1 MMIKKIFTLA
11 LLATLGATL
20 SAQGIMGGHV
30 TGNVQLDGQMSRAD
44 SVIGAQDVPEWLLM
58 NARADILY
66 TNGDFSAGLR
76 FEMYQ
81 NPLLGFDA
89 RYKGQGLANYFVA
102 YNGEKLSVT
111 AGNFYEQFGSGMIL
125 RTYEDRY
132 LGLDNALM
140 GIDVQFRPVEG
151 VTLKAVAGLPQIVAA
166 ALGGVT
172 LKAVAGKQKIFWEYA
187 PESLVRGVDGEVS
200 LNNVLPFMKDSK
212 FRATLGAG
220 FVSKYE
226 PEEII
231 PSEANPEFRLN
242 LPLNVGA
249 GSVRADLGYGN
260 WSLQAEYVR
269 KGQDPSAMN
278 GYVYHPGE
286 ALMLNL
292 IYSQRGFSASLQA
305 KRIDNMGF
313 KSVRSQSGEMLY
325 INYLPA
331 ITKNHTYAFLSMYPY
346 ATQVN
351 GEQGLQADVM
361 YKFKKGT
368 LLGGEYG
375 TDVHLNS
382 SMVYGLDTTVT
393 GGAGTEGYTVN
404 GGLGQ
409 TLYGDVSLE
418 VAKKLSKTVKLTT
431 TYAYQVFNPV
441 VENEPGS
448 LHHNHIVVADLL
460 WKVNKKH
467 SLRFEAEWMGSDSH
481 YDANDPAHSDRRA
494 GDWLMGLV
502 EWNIGTNWFLSA
514 SDQYAYN
521 DGIGNYYN
529 LSVGYTHGAT
539 RLQVGY
545 GKQREGLLCIGGV
558 CRTVPASNGLTFSLT
573 TSF

>member
-1 MMIKKIFTLA
+1 MNRLKLIMSA
-11 LLATLGATL
+11 LLIGGATTA

-30 TGNVQLDGQMSRAD
+30 TGNVQVDGQMSHAD
-44 SVIGAQDVPEWLLM
+44 STIGSQDVPEKLLM

-76 FEMYQ
+76 FEMYEK
-81 NPLLGFDA
+81 PLLGFDA
-89 RYKGQGLANYFVA
+89 QYEGEGLANYFVS
-102 YNGEKLSVT
+102 YNGERLSVT

-132 LGLDNALM
+132 LGLDNSIRGLN
-140 GIDVQFRPVEG
+140 
-151 VTLKAVAGLPQIVAA
+151 VTLRPIDGITIK
-166 ALGGVT
+166 GVI
-172 LKAVAGKQKIFWEYA
+172 GKERMYWFYSEG
-187 PESLVRGVDGEVS
+187 LVRGVDGEVNLGS
-200 LNNVLPFMKDSK
+200 LIKSLGESK
-212 FRATLGAG
+212 FRVTLGAG

-226 PEEII
+226 TDEVI
-231 PSEANPEFRLN
+231 PSSADPEYKLN

-249 GSVRADLGYGN
+249 TSVRADLGYGN
-260 WSLQAEYVR
+260 WSLQAEYAY
-269 KGQDPSAMN
+269 KGQDPNTIN
-278 GYVYHPGE
+278 GYIYRPGQG
-286 ALMLNL
+286 LLLNL
-292 IYSQRGFSASLQA
+292 NYSQRGFSAGIQA

-313 KSVRSQSGEMLY
+313 KADRSQSGEMLY

-351 GEQGLQADVM
+351 GEQGLQGDVM

-368 LLGGEYG
+368 FLGGEYG
-375 TDVHLNS
+375 TDLHLNS
-382 SMVYGLDTTVT
+382 SVVYGLDTTVT
-393 GGAGTEGYTVN
+393 GGAGTDGYEVN
-404 GGLGQ
+404 SGLGQ
-409 TLYGDVSLE
+409 LLYGDVSVE
-418 VAKKLSKTVKLTT
+418 VAKKLSKVVKVTA

-448 LHHNHIVVADLL
+448 LHHNNIVVADVA

-481 YDANDPAHSDRRA
+481 YDADDPEHNDRRA
-494 GDWLMGLV
+494 GDWVMGLV
-502 EWNIGTNWFLSA
+502 EWNIGTHWFVSA

-558 CRTVPASNGLTFSLT
+558 CRVVPASNGLTFSLT

>member
-1 MMIKKIFTLA
+1 MMTKKIFTLA

-30 TGNVQLDGQMSRAD
+30 TGNVQVDGQMSRAD

-151 VTLKAVAGLPQIVAA
+151 VTLKAVAG
-166 ALGGVT
+166 
-172 LKAVAGKQKIFWEYA
+172 KQKIFWEYA

-226 PEEII
+226 PEEVI
-231 PSEANPEFRLN
+231 PSEANPEYRLN

-382 SMVYGLDTTVT
+382 SMVYGLDTTIT

>member
-1 MMIKKIFTLA
+1 MKKRSLLMLA
-11 LLATLGATL
+11 LA
-20 SAQGIMGGHV
+20 SAWGCVVQGQGLLGGHV
-30 TGNVQLDGQMSRAD
+30 TGNVQVDGQMSRAD
-44 SVIGAQDVPEWLLM
+44 STIGAQDVPEKLLL
-58 NARADILY
+58 NARADIMY

-102 YNGEKLSVT
+102 YNGERLSVT

-125 RTYEDRY
+125 RTYEDRN
-132 LGLDNALM
+132 LGLDNSLF
-140 GIDVQFRPVEG
+140 GVDVQFRPVEG
-151 VTLKAVAGLPQIVAA
+151 VTLKAVAG
-166 ALGGVT
+166 
-172 LKAVAGKQKIFWEYA
+172 KQRIFWDYGEG
-187 PESLVRGVDGEVS
+187 LVRGVDAEVNLGSLVKAIGE
-200 LNNVLPFMKDSK
+200 SK
-212 FRATLGAG
+212 FRATVGAG

-226 PEEII
+226 DDETV
-231 PSEANPEFRLN
+231 PSAANPEMRLN

-249 GSVRADLGYGN
+249 GSLRADLGYGN

-278 GYVYHPGE
+278 GYIYRPGE
-286 ALMLNL
+286 ALLLNL
-292 IYSQRGFSASLQA
+292 TYSQRGFSASLQA

-331 ITKNHTYAFLSMYPY
+331 ITKNHSYAFLAMYPY

-361 YKFKKGT
+361 YKIKKGT
-368 LLGGEYG
+368 LLGGKYG
-375 TDVHLNS
+375 TDVHVNS
-382 SMVYGLDTTVT
+382 SVVMGLDTTVT
-393 GGAGTEGYTVN
+393 GGAGTEGYEVN
-404 GGLGQ
+404 GGMGQ
-409 TLYGDVSLE
+409 TLYGDVSVE
-418 VAKKLSKTVKLTT
+418 VAKKLSKNVKATV

-448 LHHNHIVVADLL
+448 LHHNNIVVADVL

-467 SLRFEAEWMGSDSH
+467 SLRLEAEWMGSDSH
-481 YDANDPAHSDRRA
+481 YDASDPEHNDRRA
-494 GDWLMGLV
+494 GDWVMGLV
-502 EWNIGTNWFLSA
+502 EWNIGSHWFVSA
-514 SDQYAYN
+514 SDQYAYH
-521 DGIGNYYN
+521 DGTGNYYN
-529 LSVGYTHGAT
+529 LAVGYTHGAT

-558 CRTVPASNGLTFSLT
+558 CRTVPASNGLTFGLT

>member
-1 MMIKKIFTLA
+1 MNRKRLFALIIF
-11 LLATLGATL
+11 ATAAIATQG
-20 SAQGIMGGHV
+20 QGIMGGHV
-30 TGNVQLDGQMSRAD
+30 TGNVQLDGQMSSAD
-44 SVIGAQDVPEWLLM
+44 STIGAQDVPEKLLL

-89 RYKGQGLANYFVA
+89 QYKGQGLANYFVA
-102 YNGEKLSVT
+102 YNGERISVT

-132 LGLDNALM
+132 LGLDNSLF
-140 GIDVQFRPVEG
+140 GLNVQYRPVQG
-151 VTLKAVAGLPQIVAA
+151 ITLKAL
-166 ALGGVT
+166 
-172 LKAVAGKQKIFWEYA
+172 AGKQRIFWDYGEG
-187 PESLVRGVDGEVS
+187 LVRGVDGEVDLGS
-200 LNNVLPFMKDSK
+200 LIPALGESK
-212 FRATLGAG
+212 FRAILGAG

-226 PEEII
+226 DDEVIA
-231 PSEANPEFRLN
+231 SDANTEYRLT

-249 GSVRADLGYGN
+249 ASFRADLGYGN
-260 WSLQAEYVR
+260 WSLQAEYAR

-278 GYVYHPGE
+278 GYIYRPGE
-286 ALMLNL
+286 ALLL
-292 IYSQRGFSASLQA
+292 GLTYSQRGFSAGIQA

-313 KSVRSQSGEMLY
+313 KSVRSRSGEMLY

-331 ITKNHTYAFLSMYPY
+331 ITKNHTYAFMSMYPY

-361 YKFKKGT
+361 YKIKKGT
-368 LLGGEYG
+368 LLGGAYG
-375 TDVHLNS
+375 TDIHVNS
-382 SMVYGLDTTVT
+382 SVVYGLDTTVT
-393 GGAGTEGYTVN
+393 GGSGTNGYDVH

-409 TLYGDVSLE
+409 TLYGDVSVE
-418 VAKKLSKTVKLTT
+418 VAKKLSKSVKAVV

-448 LHHNHIVVADLL
+448 LHHNNIVVADVS
-460 WKVNKKH
+460 WKVSKKH

-481 YDANDPAHSDRRA
+481 YDADDPMHNDRRA
-494 GDWLMGLV
+494 GDWVMGLV
-502 EWNIGTNWFLSA
+502 EWNIGTHWFLSA

-521 DGIGNYYN
+521 DGVGNYYN

>member
-1 MMIKKIFTLA
+1 MKRKKILA
-11 LLATLGATL
+11 LALFAAVAAT
-20 SAQGIMGGHV
+20 AQGQGLLGGHV
-30 TGNVQLDGQMSRAD
+30 TGNVQLDGQMSSAD
-44 SVIGAQDVPEWLLM
+44 STIGAQDVPEKLLL

-102 YNGEKLSVT
+102 YNGERLSVT

-125 RTYEDRY
+125 RAYEDRY
-132 LGLDNALM
+132 LGLDNSLF
-140 GIDVQFRPVEG
+140 GLNVQYRPVDG
-151 VTLKAVAGLPQIVAA
+151 ITLKAL
-166 ALGGVT
+166 
-172 LKAVAGKQKIFWEYA
+172 AGKQRIFWDYGDG
-187 PESLVRGVDGEVS
+187 LVRGVDAEVNLGSLVKAIGES
-200 LNNVLPFMKDSK
+200 R

-226 PEEII
+226 DDETV
-231 PSEANPEFRLN
+231 PSAANPEMRLN

-249 GSVRADLGYGN
+249 ASLRADLGYGN

-278 GYVYHPGE
+278 GYIYRPGE
-286 ALMLNL
+286 ALLL
-292 IYSQRGFSASLQA
+292 GLSYSQRGFSASLQA

-361 YKFKKGT
+361 YKIKKGT
-368 LLGGEYG
+368 LLGGQYG
-375 TDVHLNS
+375 TDVHVNS
-382 SMVYGLDTTVT
+382 SVVMGLDTTVT
-393 GGAGTEGYTVN
+393 GGAGTDGYEVN

-409 TLYGDVSLE
+409 TLYGDVSVE
-418 VAKKLSKTVKLTT
+418 VAKKLSKNVKATV

-448 LHHNHIVVADLL
+448 LHHNNIVVADVS

-481 YDANDPAHSDRRA
+481 YDAADPEHSDRRA
-494 GDWLMGLV
+494 GDWVMGLV
-502 EWNIGTNWFLSA
+502 EWNIGTHWFLSA

-521 DGIGNYYN
+521 DGTGNYYN
-529 LSVGYTHGAT
+529 LSVGYTRGAT

>member
-1 MMIKKIFTLA
+1 MNRLKLIMSA
-11 LLATLGATL
+11 LLIGGATTA

-30 TGNVQLDGQMSRAD
+30 TGNVQVDGQMSHAD
-44 SVIGAQDVPEWLLM
+44 STIGSQDVPEKLLM

-76 FEMYQ
+76 FEMYEK
-81 NPLLGFDA
+81 PLLGFDA
-89 RYKGQGLANYFVA
+89 QYEGEGLANYFVS
-102 YNGEKLSVT
+102 YNGERLSVT

-132 LGLDNALM
+132 LGLDNSIRGLN
-140 GIDVQFRPVEG
+140 
-151 VTLKAVAGLPQIVAA
+151 VTLRPIDGITIK
-166 ALGGVT
+166 GVI
-172 LKAVAGKQKIFWEYA
+172 GKERAYWFYSEG
-187 PESLVRGVDGEVS
+187 LVRGVDGEVNLGS
-200 LNNVLPFMKDSK
+200 LIKSLGESK
-212 FRATLGAG
+212 FRVTLGAG

-226 PEEII
+226 TDEVI
-231 PSEANPEFRLN
+231 PSSAGPEYKLN

-249 GSVRADLGYGN
+249 TSVRADLGYGN
-260 WSLQAEYVR
+260 WSLQAEYAY
-269 KGQDPSAMN
+269 KGQDPNTIN
-278 GYVYHPGE
+278 GYIYRPGQG
-286 ALMLNL
+286 LLLNL
-292 IYSQRGFSASLQA
+292 NYSQRGFSAGIQA
-305 KRIDNMGF
+305 KHIDNMGF
-313 KSVRSQSGEMLY
+313 KADRSQSGEMLY
-325 INYLPA
+325 INYLPV

-351 GEQGLQADVM
+351 GEQGLQGDVM

-368 LLGGEYG
+368 FLGGEYG
-375 TDVHLNS
+375 TDLHLNS
-382 SMVYGLDTTVT
+382 SVVYGLDTTVT
-393 GGAGTEGYTVN
+393 GGAGTDGYEVN
-404 GGLGQ
+404 SGLGQ
-409 TLYGDVSLE
+409 LLYGDVSVE
-418 VAKKLSKTVKLTT
+418 VAKKLSKAVKVTA

-448 LHHNHIVVADLL
+448 LHHNNIVVADVA

-481 YDANDPAHSDRRA
+481 YDADDPEHNDRRA
-494 GDWLMGLV
+494 GDWVMGLV
-502 EWNIGTNWFLSA
+502 EWNIGSHWFVSA

-545 GKQREGLLCIGGV
+545 GKLREGLLCIGGV
-558 CRTVPASNGLTFSLT
+558 CRVVPASNGLTFSLT

>member
-1 MMIKKIFTLA
+1 MKRKKILA
-11 LLATLGATL
+11 LALFAAVAAT
-20 SAQGIMGGHV
+20 AQGQGLLGGHV
-30 TGNVQLDGQMSRAD
+30 TGNVQLDGQMSSAD
-44 SVIGAQDVPEWLLM
+44 STIGAQDVPEKLLL

-102 YNGEKLSVT
+102 YNGERLSVT

-125 RTYEDRY
+125 RAYEDRY
-132 LGLDNALM
+132 LGLDNSLF
-140 GIDVQFRPVEG
+140 GLNVQYRPVDG
-151 VTLKAVAGLPQIVAA
+151 ITLKAL
-166 ALGGVT
+166 
-172 LKAVAGKQKIFWEYA
+172 AGKQRIFWDYGDG
-187 PESLVRGVDGEVS
+187 LVRGVDAEVNLGSLVKAIGE
-200 LNNVLPFMKDSK
+200 SK

-226 PEEII
+226 DDETV
-231 PSEANPEFRLN
+231 PSAANPEMRLN

-249 GSVRADLGYGN
+249 ASLRADLSYGN

-278 GYVYHPGE
+278 GYIYRPGE
-286 ALMLNL
+286 ALLL
-292 IYSQRGFSASLQA
+292 GLSYSQRGFSASLQA

-361 YKFKKGT
+361 YKIKKGT
-368 LLGGEYG
+368 LLGGQYG
-375 TDVHLNS
+375 TDVHVNS
-382 SMVYGLDTTVT
+382 SVVMGLDTTVT
-393 GGAGTEGYTVN
+393 GGAGTDGYEVN

-409 TLYGDVSLE
+409 TLYGDVSVE
-418 VAKKLSKTVKLTT
+418 VAKKLSKNVKATV
-431 TYAYQVFNPV
+431 TYVYQVFNPV

-448 LHHNHIVVADLL
+448 LHHNNIVVADVS

-481 YDANDPAHSDRRA
+481 YDAADPEHSDRRA
-494 GDWLMGLV
+494 GDWVMGLV
-502 EWNIGTNWFLSA
+502 EWNIGTHWFLSA

-521 DGIGNYYN
+521 DGTGNYYN
-529 LSVGYTHGAT
+529 LSVGYTRGAT